1 MLVPVRRIE
10 KRLFKLNEELA
21 RLRRD
26 EELTRGELEMHGH
39 LHDDDLRDAVVS
51 DAPADRA
58 TERQSAKD
66 VARLRGALDDIRA
79 KIARTERSRDDLLAK
94 LGD

>member
-1 MLVPVRRIE
+1 MRRTE
-10 KRLFKLNEELA
+10 RRLFKLNEELA

-26 EELTRGELEMHGH
+26 EELTRGELEMHAH
-39 LHDDDLRDAVVS
+39 LFDDFQRDALVT

-58 TERQSAKD
+58 DARASGKD
-66 VARLRGALDDIRA
+66 VARLRGALEAVRA
-79 KIARTERSRDDLLAK
+79 RIERTERAREDLLRR